1 MTALRT
7 TKGPVEIRELRSI
20 DEMLAAEKIQ
30 KQVWGS
36 DTIPHPK
43 ELLIPVQHEGGLV
56 AGAFNPKMELVG
68 FIFGFPTRDSSI
80 LHSQLLATLDE
91 WRGQGIGTSMK
102 WFQRQW
108 CLDRGYQYVRWTVDP
123 LRAANAEVNIH
134 HLGGI
139 SSTYYQDY
147 YGVMQ
152 GIDSG
157 VPTDRLL
164 VEWDLCSVRVASR
177 MKQTPEDKGFPEAK
191 AAIEVDNGMPDSSM
205 MDLSC
210 PSILIRLPDNFLN
223 LSKSDTKLALKW
235 RFQTRKL
242 LQNYFS
248 KGYQITEFSRVEWPA
263 YLLEK
268 SKIDNI

>member
-1 MTALRT
+1 MTVLKT
-7 TKGPVEIRELRSI
+7 LKGPVEIRELQTI

-30 KQVWGS
+30 KQVWGF

-56 AGAFNPKMELVG
+56 AGAFNPKNELVG
-68 FIFGFPTRDSSI
+68 FIFGFPTRDSSE
-80 LHSQLLATLDE
+80 LHSQLLATLED

-108 CLDRGYQYVRWTVDP
+108 CLERGFQNVRWTVDP
-123 LRAANAEVNIH
+123 LRAANAEVNIR

-152 GIDSG
+152 GIDAG

-164 VEWDLCSVRVASR
+164 IEWHLSSERVADR
-177 MKQTPEDKGFPEAK
+177 AKQTPEDCGFPDAQD
-191 AAIEVDNGMPDSSM
+191 AIVVNDGRPIHSI

-210 PSILIRLPDNFLN
+210 PGIFIRLPENFLN
-223 LSKSDTKLALKW
+223 LAKRDSEQALKW
-235 RFQTRKL
+235 RFQTRIL
-242 LQNYFS
+242 FQNYFS
-248 KGYQITEFSRVEWPA
+248 KGYQITEFTRVNSPA

-268 SKIDNI
+268 RS